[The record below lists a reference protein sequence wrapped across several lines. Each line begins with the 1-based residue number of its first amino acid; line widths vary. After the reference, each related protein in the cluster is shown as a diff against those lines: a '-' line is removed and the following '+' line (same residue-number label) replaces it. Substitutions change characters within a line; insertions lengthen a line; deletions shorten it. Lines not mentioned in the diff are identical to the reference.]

1 MTNHTILIEH
11 KEKRELSTKMTRP
24 TEAWDRGRILNG
36 VLYCAS
42 CAVPMLKIG
51 ANYLCPTGVA
61 QTETPCPTKSINAQ
75 ELLQVAVAHIID
87 RVLNPQTLEQVSSI
101 IQDEYGAKA
110 RRSQEDLA
118 RAEAAIAAM
127 NALKNQAVHN
137 VEHNDRPYSEVAGEI
152 EQLNQNTIALSH
164 EARTSRREIDAYN
177 FVTDQ
182 DRIAASAV
190 DPETYLG
197 QASTEDTR
205 ELFEMF
211 VRSIEVGRD
220 CVTIHFTD
228 NVPDTGQPDRRL
240 MERIPLR

>member
-1 MTNHTILIEH
+1 MN
-11 KEKRELSTKMTRP
+11 RP

-42 CAVPMLKIG
+42 CGSPMLKIG
-51 ANYLCPTGVA
+51 PNYLCPTGVA
-61 QTETPCPTKSINAQ
+61 RTETPCPTKSINAQ

-87 RVLNPQTLEQVSSI
+87 RVINPQTLEQVSSI

-110 RRSQEDLA
+110 CRSQENLA
-118 RAEAAIAAM
+118 RAEVAIAAM
-127 NALKNQAVHN
+127 SALKNQAVHN
-137 VEHNDRPYSEVAGEI
+137 VEHHDRPYSAVAGEI
-152 EQLNQNTIALSH
+152 EQLNQNAIALSH

-182 DRIAASAV
+182 ERIAASAL

-220 CVTIHFTD
+220 YVTINFTD

>member
-1 MTNHTILIEH
+1 
-11 KEKRELSTKMTRP
+11 MTRP
-24 TEAWDRGRILNG
+24 TEAWDQGRILNG
-36 VLYCAS
+36 VLHCAS

-51 ANYLCPTGVA
+51 ANYLCPTMVVR
-61 QTETPCPTKSINAQ
+61 TETPCPTKSINAQ
-75 ELLQVAVAHIID
+75 ELLHVAVTHIMD
-87 RVLNPQTLEQVSSI
+87 RVINPQTLEQISSI
-101 IQDEYGAKA
+101 IQDEYDAKA

-137 VEHNDRPYSEVAGEI
+137 VEHHDQPYSEVASEI
-152 EQLNQNTIALSH
+152 EQLSQNTIALSH
-164 EARTSRREIDAYN
+164 EARASRREIDAYN
-177 FVTDQ
+177 FVTDR

-197 QASTEDTR
+197 QASTEDTK

-211 VRSIEVGRD
+211 VRRIEVGRD
-220 CVTIHFTD
+220 CVTINFTD

>member
-1 MTNHTILIEH
+1 MA
-11 KEKRELSTKMTRP
+11 RP
-24 TEAWDRGRILNG
+24 TEAWDQGRILNG
-36 VLYCAS
+36 MLYCAS
-42 CAVPMLKIG
+42 CGSPMLKIG
-51 ANYLCPTGVA
+51 TNYLCPTGVA
-61 QTETPCPTKSINAQ
+61 KTETSCPTKPINAQ

-87 RVLNPQTLEQVSSI
+87 RVINPQTLEQVSSI

-110 RRSQEDLA
+110 RRSQETLA
-118 RAEAAIAAM
+118 QAEAAIAAM

-137 VEHNDRPYSEVAGEI
+137 VEHHDQPYSEVAGEI

-220 CVTIHFTD
+220 CVTIKFTD
-228 NVPDTGQPDRRL
+228 NVPDTGQPDQRL
-240 MERIPLR
+240 TERIPLS